1 MPKRY
6 PKDFRQDVVRV
17 ALARDPKVSLAQVA
31 TDFGIH
37 VGTLDKWL
45 RQERFESGEQ
55 EGLSRSQWQELREL
69 RRRNRLLEQE
79 NEVLRRAAA
88 YLSQANLP
96 GKGISRS

>member
-6 PKDFRQDVVRV
+6 PKEFRQDVVRV
-17 ALARDPKVSLAQVA
+17 ALARAEGVSLAQVA
-31 TDFGIH
+31 QDFGIH

-45 RQERFESGEQ
+45 RQERIESGLR
-55 EGLSRSQWQELREL
+55 EGVSRKESQELREL